1 MNVRNRT
8 NIKRW
13 RTSRK
18 TSNIEKGNKN
28 PWNDFEQ
35 ERRINNIKL
44 TICFVSKIRKRD
56 KNERDKEKKKL
67 KNEGKKKKVRKNQ
80 TTWKNT
86 FLEWKFEE
94 GNKVSIK
101 VKQKQD
107 LDNHPKENHGGEI

>member
-1 MNVRNRT
+1 
-8 NIKRW
+8 
-13 RTSRK
+13 
-18 TSNIEKGNKN
+18 
-28 PWNDFEQ
+28 
-35 ERRINNIKL
+35 
-44 TICFVSKIRKRD
+44 
-56 KNERDKEKKKL
+56 L